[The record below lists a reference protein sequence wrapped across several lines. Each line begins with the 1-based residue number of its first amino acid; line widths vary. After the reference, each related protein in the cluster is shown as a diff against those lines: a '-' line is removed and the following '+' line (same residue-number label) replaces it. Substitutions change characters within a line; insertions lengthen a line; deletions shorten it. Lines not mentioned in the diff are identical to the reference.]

1 MSVTQTAVDTLGQ
14 HAQCQC
20 STVSVR
26 VTGRPLL
33 RGYCHCT
40 TCQKYT
46 GQDYSDV
53 SVFRASDVTL
63 NDESSIDF
71 KVYQKPKLVQ
81 RGRCN
86 SCQRATVEKISVPLL
101 PDLIILATDMLPA
114 ELTLEPSMHIF
125 YHRRV
130 REVTDNVPR
139 YEGFAKSQWV
149 FMSALI
155 KSLVRTRKSSTAV

>member
-1 MSVTQTAVDTLGQ
+1 MLATEVSVNTLEQTA
-14 HAQCQC
+14 QCGC
-20 STVSVR
+20 NTVSVR
-26 VTGRPLL
+26 ITGRPLL

-53 SVFRASDVTL
+53 SVFRASDVEL
-63 NDESSIDF
+63 DDESSIDF

-86 SCQRATVEKISVPLL
+86 SCQSATVEKISVPVL
-101 PDLIILATDMLPA
+101 PDLIVLATDMLPA

-130 REVTDNVPR
+130 RDVTDSVPT

-149 FMSALI
+149 FMSTLI
-155 KSLVRTRKSSTAV
+155 RSLLRRRK